1 MFGRQRDV
9 AGSTN
14 HSAKGF
20 AAFFERKIDDIRNDT
35 SGLAPP
41 PVISRT
47 SSSLTSFRLCTEGE
61 VRRIVMTSPAKSCS
75 LDPVPTFLQR
85 EYIDL
90 LLPYV
95 TRMVNA
101 SVAQGRLPL
110 SQRHAIVTPLLKK
123 AGLDGSDMSNYRPV
137 SNLSFMS
144 KVVERAVAAQLN
156 EYLLAN
162 DLMPRCQSAY
172 RKNHSTETAILRV
185 WSDMLNAADTRQVTL
200 LGLLDLSAAFD
211 CVDHDLLLQRL
222 QHSLIRSD

>member
-1 MFGRQRDV
+1 VADRQHWVASTHRRFRLYRAKKEQYWSDRLMQCGSSSSLIWRSLSSMFGRQRDV

-75 LDPVPTFLQR
+75 LDPVPTFLLR

-101 SVAQGRLPL
+101 SVVQGRLLL

-123 AGLDGSDMSNYRPV
+123 SRSRRQRFV
-137 SNLSFMS
+137 QLS
-144 KVVERAVAAQLN
+144 
-156 EYLLAN
+156 
-162 DLMPRCQSAY
+162 
-172 RKNHSTETAILRV
+172 T
-185 WSDMLNAADTRQVTL
+185 
-200 LGLLDLSAAFD
+200 
-211 CVDHDLLLQRL
+211 CV
-222 QHSLIRSD
+222 